1 MLSHFS
7 SLILVH
13 EVHISYGSGYYYVL
27 LILLLLECIWE
38 AIISFI
44 AVGDSIL
51 YQSGSTWGQQL
62 NALRA
67 EAMVSFRKGNR
78 TDALYLQMCSC
89 RQCREDIKLFNSKR
103 PCTSG
108 PPQALLIFRP
118 SERMLSCC
126 RTSYLKTPVQL
137 SDVSSFPMLL

>member
-13 EVHISYGSGYYYVL
+13 EVHISYGSGYYYIL

-44 AVGDSIL
+44 AVGDGIL
-51 YQSGSTWGQQL
+51 YQAGSTWGQRL
-62 NALRA
+62 NVLCT

-78 TDALYLQMCSC
+78 TDALYLQMCS
-89 RQCREDIKLFNSKR
+89 RR
-103 PCTSG
+103 
-108 PPQALLIFRP
+108 
-118 SERMLSCC
+118 
-126 RTSYLKTPVQL
+126 
-137 SDVSSFPMLL
+137 